1 MNGEAACLG
10 LADIF
15 TDRHHQSKAM
25 TICGGCPLRDECA
38 VEAVQDLWVDD
49 DDGPDPETCF
59 VRGGL
64 LPWEQV
70 ALWHE
75 SLGGRLRSV
84 VLAAVA

>member
-1 MNGEAACLG
+1 MSAEAACLG

-38 VEAVQDLWVDD
+38 VEAVQDLWVNN
-49 DDGPDPETCF
+49 GEPEAWF

-64 LPWEQV
+64 LPWEQID
-70 ALWHE
+70 LWHE